1 MTVTA
6 EDYDHNNNSRN
17 NNNNNNNN
25 NETNENDNNMTNGID
40 TTNETGGASSSSS
53 SPSSSL
59 LRVLCLHDERSN
71 SYELSRRLDSLG
83 ERLYQK
89 HGIDLV
95 FVDGPLVVGTNTA
108 DDNDID
114 DTNWNN
120 KASASTAG
128 GDNGNRWRH
137 RHPLRAWWEEEDKKN
152 VRVNQEE
159 TEVGNDDDD
168 NDNNNDNDN
177 DDGNDNGNNNGND
190 NGNGNDN
197 DSKNDK
203 PQYVG
208 LDASLLL
215 LKQVYTASPFWG
227 ILAVGQAAGVAALLP
242 LLPSTTTTTTN
253 DDGTTTTKQKHQQQP
268 AFMIFINGS
277 TLMEEDESLTEHL
290 DLPCLHLF
298 GTYHKS

>member
-6 EDYDHNNNSRN
+6 EDYDHSRN

-25 NETNENDNNMTNGID
+25 NETNENDNNMTNGIN
-40 TTNETGGASSSSS
+40 TTSGTGGTSSSSS
-53 SPSSSL
+53 TPSLSSSL

-71 SYELSRRLDSLG
+71 SYELSRKLDSLG

-95 FVDGPLVVGTNTA
+95 FVDGPLVVNTNTA
-108 DDNDID
+108 SNKSID
-114 DTNWNN
+114 DTTNWNN
-120 KASASTAG
+120 KTSASSAG
-128 GDNGNRWRH
+128 GENGNRWRH

-168 NDNNNDNDN
+168 NAN
-177 DDGNDNGNNNGND
+177 
-190 NGNGNDN
+190 
-197 DSKNDK
+197 KNDK

-268 AFMIFINGS
+268 TFMIFINGS

-298 GTYHKS
+298 GTSDIS

>member
-1 MTVTA
+1 MTITA
-6 EDYDHNNNSRN
+6 DCDDHNNDSRN
-17 NNNNNNNN
+17 NK
-25 NETNENDNNMTNGID
+25 NETNKNDNKMTND
-40 TTNETGGASSSSS
+40 STTNETGTSSSSP

-59 LRVLCLHDERSN
+59 LRVLCLHDETSN
-71 SYELSRRLDSLG
+71 SYELSRKLDSLG

-95 FVDGPLVVGTNTA
+95 FVDGPLVVNTNTA
-108 DDNDID
+108 DNDNNCD
-114 DTNWNN
+114 NWDN

-128 GDNGNRWRH
+128 GENTNRWRH

-152 VRVNQEE
+152 VRVNEDE

-168 NDNNNDNDN
+168 DNDNNNNYNDNDN
-177 DDGNDNGNNNGND
+177 DN
-190 NGNGNDN
+190 
-197 DSKNDK
+197 KNDK

-227 ILAVGQAAGVAALLP
+227 ILAVGQAAGAAALLP
-242 LLPSTTTTTTN
+242 LLPSTTTTTIN
-253 DDGTTTTKQKHQQQP
+253 DDGTTSTKQQHQQQP

-277 TLMEEDESLTEHL
+277 TLMEEDESLTEHI

-298 GTYHKS
+298 GTYVYILMDILCVIERYPR

>member
-6 EDYDHNNNSRN
+6 EDYDHSRN

-25 NETNENDNNMTNGID
+25 NDTNENDNNMTNSIN
-40 TTNETGGASSSSS
+40 TTSGTGGTSSSSS
-53 SPSSSL
+53 TPSSSSSL

-71 SYELSRRLDSLG
+71 SYELSRKLDSLG

-95 FVDGPLVVGTNTA
+95 FVDGPLVVNTNTA
-108 DDNDID
+108 NNKSID
-114 DTNWNN
+114 DTTNWNN
-120 KASASTAG
+120 KTSASSAG
-128 GDNGNRWRH
+128 GENGNRWRH

-168 NDNNNDNDN
+168 DNAN
-177 DDGNDNGNNNGND
+177 
-190 NGNGNDN
+190 
-197 DSKNDK
+197 KNDK

-268 AFMIFINGS
+268 TFMIFINGS

-298 GTYHKS
+298 GTYDIS

>member
-17 NNNNNNNN
+17 NNNN
-25 NETNENDNNMTNGID
+25 ETNENDSSRTDGIN
-40 TTNETGGASSSSS
+40 TTNETGGTSSSSS
-53 SPSSSL
+53 TPSSSSSL

-71 SYELSRRLDSLG
+71 SYELSRKLDSLG

-89 HGIDLV
+89 YCIDLV
-95 FVDGPLVVGTNTA
+95 FVDGPLVVNTNTA
-108 DDNDID
+108 DNHNID

-128 GDNGNRWRH
+128 GENGNRWRH
-137 RHPLRAWWEEEDKKN
+137 RHPLRAWWEEEDRKN

-159 TEVGNDDDD
+159 TEAGNDDDD
-168 NDNNNDNDN
+168 NDNKNDNDN
-177 DDGNDNGNNNGND
+177 
-190 NGNGNDN
+190 NDN
-197 DSKNDK
+197 DSKNDR

-253 DDGTTTTKQKHQQQP
+253 EDGTTTTKQKHQQQP
-268 AFMIFINGS
+268 AFMIFINGC

-298 GTYHKS
+298 GTYDIS